1 MTLRLLAILSFAAA
15 LAITGDEGVGLDP
28 FGGTANIGAGI
39 DPNGG
44 ASGASLRA
52 IDNGAGLDPDMDRTA
67 VLRWRSRI
75 MDPNGCRH
83 DPAKRLIEGR
93 DACGP
98 CALCRS

>member
-44 ASGASLRA
+44 DCGSL
-52 IDNGAGLDPDMDRTA
+52 IDPMGGCHAANIDKGMGLDP
-67 VLRWRSRI
+67 
-75 MDPNGCRH
+75 NG
-83 DPAKRLIEGR
+83 
-93 DACGP
+93 
-98 CALCRS
+98 